1 MRQLVVVPHLNISG
15 MKYLLLFLMDP
26 THFWQSR
33 CSQGTVEADKHHI
46 EEIFYKSSPLKGFRD
61 ATPRSFEAPHWL
73 QINQSQPGQREN
85 NQSQPGRRESN
96 QSQSEVNQD
105 QVGSQAGV
113 VDQVYQR
120 R

>member
-1 MRQLVVVPHLNISG
+1 
-15 MKYLLLFLMDP
+15 MDP

-33 CSQGTVEADKHHI
+33 CSQGTVEADKHDI
-46 EEIFYKSSPLKGFRD
+46 EEMFFKSSPLDGFRD

-85 NQSQPGRRESN
+85 NQSQGV
-96 QSQSEVNQD
+96 VNQD

-113 VDQVYQR
+113 VDRVHQGR
-120 R
+120 

>member
-1 MRQLVVVPHLNISG
+1 
-15 MKYLLLFLMDP
+15 MDP

-46 EEIFYKSSPLKGFRD
+46 EEIFYKSSPLEGFRD
-61 ATPRSFEAPHWL
+61 ATPRSFETPHWL

-85 NQSQPGRRESN
+85 N

-120 R
+120 K